1 IWDQEQQNRELFEH
15 VRKLIHLRREHPL
28 LANDGELR
36 FVLSGSDDSCLVY
49 TKSDVSKTVVVVL
62 NTSNKA
68 VNYTV
73 PVNISGKT
81 VVNLWN
87 D

>member
-1 IWDQEQQNRELFEH
+1 LTFIGTPCIYYGDEIGMTGEMDPGCRKCMIWDQEQQNRELFEH

-49 TKSDVSKTVVVVL
+49 T
-62 NTSNKA
+62 
-68 VNYTV
+68 
-73 PVNISGKT
+73 
-81 VVNLWN
+81 
-87 D
+87 